1 MPGVPSGRGCDQ
13 CRKSKKKCDEA
24 KPVCTRCARRKIE
37 CVGAGEKRYKFM
49 EEDPAVARK
58 RVLTRQ
64 DEPGI
69 RNEVVRRIAV
79 NPIDSAAL
87 LGQRLVAA
95 IKPQTDLRYNLAW
108 AFGGYLVRIPQR
120 LGVNE
125 ALDAAVDALVTA
137 HQTFA
142 ACKEITVSSLTKY
155 SRALSALRRCLD
167 DPLTAGTSE
176 TLCAVSVLLLVQ
188 HLLGPSDLRWTGH
201 AEGAARILRARRS
214 CAPRDDFERVLLL
227 SLRGPVVGLFQIYLH
242 AKTDDEQLFEGLF
255 NPRIDLTPTEWTEL
269 VQNELDAGTPEG
281 EMLLNLSRVRDIL
294 SRVKTNEHGLAGLLI
309 LQAEMRSLDIKTRK
323 ICDIFRA
330 ELHKIENPVQDSL
343 PNPSGVP
350 PTLLHALTQ
359 RFYGL
364 AITIAL
370 YMNYALG
377 AITRDAIVSANANY
391 FALEMITIA
400 ENAIQYR
407 PFGAGYVT
415 VGLIAALMTVK
426 DPGLRALLQA
436 WFDDYREDF
445 NMPDLDKLQEAE
457 KFALLDPYRSQRM
470 PNVMP
475 ETEEHALYEPMP
487 LQGRLKV

>member
-24 KPVCTRCARRKIE
+24 KPVCTRCARRRIE

-64 DEPGI
+64 DAPEI
-69 RNEVVRRIAV
+69 RNKVVRGIAV
-79 NPIDSAAL
+79 NPINSAAL

-142 ACKEITVSSLTKY
+142 ACKEITVGSLTKY

-167 DPLTAGTSE
+167 NPLTAGTSE

-201 AEGAARILRARRS
+201 AEGAARILKARRS

-227 SLRGPVVGLFQIYLH
+227 SLRGPV
-242 AKTDDEQLFEGLF
+242 LFEGLF

-294 SRVKTNEHGLAGLLI
+294 GRVKTNEHGLAGLLI
-309 LQAEMRSLDIKTRK
+309 LQAEMRSLYTKTRK
-323 ICDIFRA
+323 ICDMFRI
-330 ELHKIENPVQDSL
+330 ELHKIEDPVQDNP
-343 PNPSGVP
+343 PNPLGLP
-350 PTLLHALTQ
+350 PTLFHALTQ

-370 YMNYALG
+370 YMNYAL
-377 AITRDAIVSANANY
+377 AVITRDPDVSTNANY
-391 FALEMITIA
+391 LALDMITIA

-470 PNVMP
+470 PNALP
-475 ETEEHALYEPMP
+475 ETEEHALYEPVL
-487 LQGRLKV
+487 LQNRLLQV

>member
-49 EEDPAVARK
+49 EEDPAIARK

-64 DEPGI
+64 DAPEV
-69 RNEVVRRIAV
+69 RKEVVRRIAV
-79 NPIDSAAL
+79 NPTNSVAL

-95 IKPQTDLRYNLAW
+95 MKPQTSLRYNMAW
-108 AFGGYLVRIPQR
+108 AFGGYLVGVPQR

-137 HQTFA
+137 HQAYA
-142 ACKEITVSSLTKY
+142 ACKEITVGSLTKY
-155 SRALSALRRCLD
+155 SRALSALRQCLD
-167 DPLTAGTSE
+167 DSLTAGSSE
-176 TLCAVSVLLLVQ
+176 TLCAVSVLLVVQYLV
-188 HLLGPSDLRWTGH
+188 GPSDLRWTGH
-201 AEGAARILRARRS
+201 VEGAARILKARGS
-214 CAPRDDFERVLLL
+214 CAPRDNFERILLL
-227 SLRGPVVGLFQIYLH
+227 SLRGPV
-242 AKTDDEQLFEGLF
+242 LFEGLF

-309 LQAEMRSLDIKTRK
+309 LQAEMRSLYTKSRK
-323 ICDIFRA
+323 ICDVFRA
-330 ELHKIENPVQDSL
+330 HLHEIENPAQNGP
-343 PNPSGVP
+343 PNPYGLSPV
-350 PTLLHALTQ
+350 LLHALTQ

-364 AITIAL
+364 SITIAL
-370 YMNYALG
+370 YMNYALE
-377 AITRDAIVSANANY
+377 AITMDSNVTADANY
-391 FALEMITIA
+391 LALEMITIA
-400 ENAIQYR
+400 EDAIRYR

-415 VGLIAALMTVK
+415 MGLIAALMTVK
-426 DPGLRALLQA
+426 DPGLRTLLQA
-436 WFDDYREDF
+436 WFDDYRGDF

-457 KFALLDPYRSQRM
+457 KFALLDPYRSQPM
-470 PNVMP
+470 PNVMS
-475 ETEEHALYEPMP
+475 ETEGHAMYEPMP
-487 LQGRLKV
+487 LQGRLLQV